1 MVLVLVLSICNGDVN
16 HTSNALSW
24 IWLGVWR
31 WELRE
36 RFDVLTVTWTESSKR
51 ERAARKACCS
61 TSSLVSHSCW
71 LMIWVK
77 GMNIPCASGN
87 CRMAACF
94 ALTRTG
100 RWQRACKGL
109 KGKKRRSMLKSGYL
123 PTLILCSVVH
133 SGSWFLLLFW
143 WNVLRFP
150 QRLPSFSEDSSHLQI
165 DSTSW
170 HDICHTPG
178 NPPFNFNPVEDEAP
192 VLRLLGRISYYR
204 KPQVSFIKY
213 PGSMA

>member
-1 MVLVLVLSICNGDVN
+1 
-16 HTSNALSW
+16 
-24 IWLGVWR
+24 
-31 WELRE
+31 
-36 RFDVLTVTWTESSKR
+36 
-51 ERAARKACCS
+51 
-61 TSSLVSHSCW
+61 
-71 LMIWVK
+71 
-77 GMNIPCASGN
+77 MNIPCASGN

-123 PTLILCSVVH
+123 PTLIVLLSIRVH
-133 SGSWFLLLFW
+133 DFCFSFGGTSYDFHSDFL
-143 WNVLRFP
+143 VLVKTLHIFK
-150 QRLPSFSEDSSHLQI
+150 LI
-165 DSTSW
+165 
-170 HDICHTPG
+170 
-178 NPPFNFNPVEDEAP
+178 PPANMTYATHARKSEDEAP